1 MNKNRKTIKR
11 ALVLALLV
19 TLCVTIGCLA
29 LDKHNKEVAQATAF
43 DNVKVTYKSDYQDGN
58 IAKTPEEDNVDT
70 TTLISVMK
78 NGKVDHNTKITD
90 VDVKTIDTSVEG
102 NYSVT
107 YTVTTN
113 DTFNNQAT
121 KTYKKTFVV
130 SSNDTVAPVIKFKE
144 KTVTIT
150 AGDEYNPKDNIKS
163 VKDEFDGDVAYSKE
177 ATEGAY
183 YTIDDSKLDT
193 SKKGTYKITV
203 KAVDS
208 SKNETSKT
216 FKVKVKKA
224 SSSSTTSSS
233 SGSNSSSNKSNTNT
247 SKNNSSSSN
256 ATTSNS
262 NKSNSSSSSSSNS
275 NKNTTSSGSSNSN
288 NSGSTQKQQ
297 SCYTVAGTGHYETV
311 VTGQKWVVDSN
322 AYDEQVIDR
331 TVVVCRCGIEFSSE
345 AEWSSHMGLLWQQGD
360 TSHGGY
366 YPKTY
371 FTTIHHDATGHYENV
386 TEQKWVQD
394 TETHTVCN

>member
-78 NGKVDHNTKITD
+78 NGKVDHDTKITD

-193 SKKGTYKITV
+193 SKKGTYKVVV

-233 SGSNSSSNKSNTNT
+233 SSSNSSSSKSNTNT
-247 SKNNSSSSN
+247 SKNNSSSSK

-262 NKSNSSSSSSSNS
+262 YKSNSSSSSTSS
-275 NKNTTSSGSSNSN
+275 NKNTTSSGSSSNSN
-288 NSGSTQKQQ
+288 NSSSTQKQQ
-297 SCYTVAGTGHYETV
+297 TCSQVWVDTSHYED
-311 VTGQKWVVDSN
+311 VTTTKQEYVQPVQ
-322 AYDEQVIDR
+322 EQVS
-331 TVVVCRCGIEFSSE
+331 VVVCNGCGAEFSTY
-345 AEWSSHMGLLWQQGD
+345 AEYESHAGALRQAGD
-360 TSHGGY
+360 TSHSSHHSKTYYNTIQEGYWKDVPVTTQQWVSSGY
-366 YPKTY
+366 Y
-371 FTTIHHDATGHYENV
+371 
-386 TEQKWVQD
+386 
-394 TETHTVCN
+394 ETRCS